1 MFYQKKQIESNQN
14 QYKDLQAKYEKETS
28 EMITKHDADIK
39 GFKQH
44 LLDAEEALK
53 TAQKKNDELET
64 QAEELKKQA
73 EQAKVC
79 ILCYFASN
87 LKFISLYF
95 SESLFCCFVLFSQLY
110 HFIVGFLWY
119 LFWTFPEQINVD

>member
-1 MFYQKKQIESNQN
+1 METSES

-39 GFKQH
+39 GFKQN

-79 ILCYFASN
+79 ILSYFASN
-87 LKFISLYF
+87 FKFKSLYF
-95 SESLFCCFVLFSQLY
+95 SDSLICFFSWLH
-110 HFIVGFLWY
+110 HFIVVY
-119 LFWTFPEQINVD
+119 LQCLNFSMVG

>member
-1 MFYQKKQIESNQN
+1 MQNTVSLLLQLCSNCFIFSQKKQIETSQN

-39 GFKQH
+39 GFKQN

-53 TAQKKNDELET
+53 IAQKKNDELEK
-64 QAEELKKQA
+64 QAEELKNQA

-79 ILCYFASN
+79 IS
-87 LKFISLYF
+87 
-95 SESLFCCFVLFSQLY
+95 VTSQV
-110 HFIVGFLWY
+110 I
-119 LFWTFPEQINVD
+119 